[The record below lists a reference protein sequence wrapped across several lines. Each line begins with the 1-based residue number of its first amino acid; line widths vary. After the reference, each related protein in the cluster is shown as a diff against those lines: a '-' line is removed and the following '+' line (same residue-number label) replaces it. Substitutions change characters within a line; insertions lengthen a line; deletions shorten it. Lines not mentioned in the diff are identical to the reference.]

1 MEYEMKKVALGT
13 LTADIGPKEDN
24 PRNSEGTFLQL
35 ADGEILFVYS
45 RFRGDSSADQAF
57 ADLSLM
63 RSRDGGRTWGEDK
76 VILTFEGENGVNMMC
91 PALLMMQNGDV
102 GLFYL
107 VRLTYART
115 QI

>member
-45 RFRGDSSADQAF
+45 RSGLCRFEPDALPGRRQDLGRGQGHPHF
-57 ADLSLM
+57 
-63 RSRDGGRTWGEDK
+63 
-76 VILTFEGENGVNMMC
+76 
-91 PALLMMQNGDV
+91 
-102 GLFYL
+102 
-107 VRLTYART
+107 
-115 QI
+115 